1 MLRGT
6 RRVFL
11 PWVKKIFLIVSKSL
25 LITRNTNDDI
35 LVRLRPG
42 TIENEI
48 FESRAHLHRLCHP
61 PQQLDC
67 MDVVYIEYDR
77 FNYLSNS
84 GFPSFTNKSFAFH

>member
-1 MLRGT
+1 M
-6 RRVFL
+6 
-11 PWVKKIFLIVSKSL
+11 
-25 LITRNTNDDI
+25 
-35 LVRLRPG
+35 
-42 TIENEI
+42 ENEI

-84 GFPSFTNKSFAFH
+84 GFPSRINLSPFTKDFRGGEQLNESIS